1 MKSNQDKQILVT
13 GANGEIGHGL
23 LTELH
28 KKGYLIVAIDINAL
42 DRRLYPFIKKFHK
55 VNITSSITLEKIFQ
69 KYNFSSIFHLAAV
82 LSTGGEKNPELAHTV
97 NVEGTFNLLSLANKY
112 ARRNNQVIKFIYPS
126 TIAVYG
132 MGSIKA
138 KNQSI
143 KVKENEYLKPIT
155 MYGINKLYCENLG
168 NYFSTYYS
176 QLNAKNLFIDFRS
189 VRFPGIISADT
200 IPSGG
205 TSDYGPEM
213 LHHAAKG
220 LTYKCFVRPDTTMP
234 FMVMSDAVKA
244 LIQLNE
250 ADIKSLKTKI
260 YNLTSFSVSAS
271 DFEKIIKKYFSSFV
285 IDYFVDQKRQHIV
298 DSWPKDMNDSSA
310 RKDWGWKPRFNFEKS
325 FKEYL
330 IPAIMKK
337 YMEI

>member
-213 LHHAAKG
+213 LHSAAQGKD
-220 LTYKCFVRPDTTMP
+220 YECFVRPDTTIP
-234 FMVMSDAVKA
+234 FMAMDDAVEILYKLLTA
-244 LIQLNE
+244 PKE
-250 ADIKSLKTKI
+250 
-260 YNLTSFSVSAS
+260 NLSQNVYEVSGFSVSAKEIEDEVKLAFPDAKVS
-271 DFEKIIKKYFSSFV
+271 YKINEV
-285 IDYFVDQKRQHIV
+285 RQKIV
-298 DSWPKDMNDSSA
+298 DSWPKEVGSEKA
-310 RKDWGWKPRFNFEKS
+310 IADWGYDLKYDFKS
-325 FKEYL
+325 TFTNYL
-330 IPAIMKK
+330 IPKIKERYK
-337 YMEI
+337 